1 MAKRN
6 VINKSIINIILTLG
20 GILVIIPI
28 YLTIINSFK
37 STSQIMSNF
46 FALPPSFNLDNF
58 KEVLQRNN
66 FFLYVFNSVEITLV
80 QIITVATIIPMAS
93 YAIYRNMNQKK
104 YYKFLYY
111 FIVAG
116 IFVPFQVIMLPQV
129 KMMDQLG
136 LLNKSGLMIL
146 NTMFSLLEGIFLFV
160 AYSHSIPHEI
170 EEAAFIDGCSVW
182 NMFVRIIYPL
192 MKPITA
198 TYVIIRGL
206 HSWNDFLLPL
216 LMLNKSNTYW
226 TLPLFQYNFK
236 GEYAFDYNL
245 LFASIIMSVIPI
257 MIFYAFGQKYII
269 SGLTNGAVK
278 G

>member
-1 MAKRN
+1 
-6 VINKSIINIILTLG
+6 
-20 GILVIIPI
+20 
-28 YLTIINSFK
+28 
-37 STSQIMSNF
+37 MSNF